1 MSCSDREASPQKPDV
16 AELGRHAW
24 GLLHA
29 AADTTEETLAGLS
42 KFVSLAGLII
52 DTYPCPR
59 CRRSAHNV
67 CGRLIGAS
75 KHPDARSLRK
85 LFERADT
92 HGGYR
97 VVAVAWAARMHACV
111 TQHLLASDKTRKT
124 VSYESVRI
132 ANHVASLGDDDRAI
146 ACFIS
151 GA

>member
-1 MSCSDREASPQKPDV
+1 MSCSDREAPPRKPDV

-29 AADTTEETLAGLS
+29 AADTTEDTLAGLS

-52 DTYPCPR
+52 DIYPCAR
-59 CRRSAHNV
+59 CSRSAHNV

-75 KHPDARSLRK
+75 KHPDSRSLRK
-85 LFERADT
+85 LFERADA

-124 VSYESVRI
+124 VSRESARI
-132 ANHVASLGDDDRAI
+132 ADHVTALGDDDRAV
-146 ACFIS
+146 ACFVCGS
-151 GA
+151 